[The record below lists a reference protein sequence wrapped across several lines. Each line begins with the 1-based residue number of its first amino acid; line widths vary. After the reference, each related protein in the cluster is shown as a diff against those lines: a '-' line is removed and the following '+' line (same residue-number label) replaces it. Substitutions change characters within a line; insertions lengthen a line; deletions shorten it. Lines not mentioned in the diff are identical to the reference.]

1 MLPGAEKRKT
11 GGQSIYLQTLGIVV
25 DMNSLIITTTFM
37 QSSVVHGWLMWVA
50 DSMYHG
56 CTNFL
61 EEQATVSIT
70 NELLHSKLIT
80 SCVNQ
85 YVCGL
90 RLGDWIFTVLT
101 IWYLFRWGRGAVFI

>member
-80 SCVNQ
+80 SCVWTEA
-85 YVCGL
+85 G
-90 RLGDWIFTVLT
+90 RLNIYSSDNL
-101 IWYLFRWGRGAVFI
+101 VFIPLG

>member
-1 MLPGAEKRKT
+1 
-11 GGQSIYLQTLGIVV
+11 
-25 DMNSLIITTTFM
+25 
-37 QSSVVHGWLMWVA
+37 
-50 DSMYHG
+50 MYHG

-90 RLGDWIFTVLT
+90 GLETEFLQ
-101 IWYLFRWGRGAVFI
+101 FRQFGIYSAGVGELSSYKREQKEIS

>member
-1 MLPGAEKRKT
+1 
-11 GGQSIYLQTLGIVV
+11 
-25 DMNSLIITTTFM
+25 
-37 QSSVVHGWLMWVA
+37 
-50 DSMYHG
+50 MYHG
-56 CTNFL
+56 CINFL

-90 RLGDWIFTVLT
+90 RLETVNFYSSDNL
-101 IWYLFRWGRGAVFI
+101 VFILLG